1 MKILLTGA
9 SGLVGSNV
17 AKAASRRGHEVL
29 GIASSWSEDI
39 PGVNHLHRL
48 DLQDENETTALILA
62 YFPDAIVNAAA
73 ISDPSACEKDPVLS
87 RAINVTLPEILARMS
102 HHLGARLIHLSSEQV
117 FDGKNTPYF
126 PTDPVCPINLYGQ
139 QKVVS
144 EQQVES
150 FAPETTTI
158 IRLPLLTGNSLTGLH
173 SLHEKLF
180 AQWAIGKKTPL
191 FADEFRQ
198 PCSAENVSEVIV
210 ELCERVDLKG
220 KFHWAGAE
228 TLSRL
233 EVGTQILKHFK
244 LPETLI
250 EESSQKTVTETTPR
264 QPDLSL
270 KCEALTQ
277 KLKTQPQTLSEQL
290 ELLNVPKPFQA
301 WYHSI

>member
-17 AKAASRRGHEVL
+17 AKVASRRRHEVL

-73 ISDPSACEKDPVLS
+73 ISNPSACEKDPVLS
-87 RAINVTLPEILARMS
+87 RAINVTLPEVLAKIS

-117 FDGKNTPYF
+117 FDGKNEFYHPS
-126 PTDPVCPINLYGQ
+126 DPVCPINLYGQ

-144 EQQVES
+144 EQQVEN

-158 IRLPLLTGNSLTGLH
+158 IRVPLLSGNSLTGQH

-180 AQWAIGKKTPL
+180 AQWSTGEKTPL

-198 PCSAENVSEVIV
+198 PCSAENLSEVIV
-210 ELCERVDLKG
+210 ELCERVDLTG
-220 KFHWAGAE
+220 KFHWAGRE
-228 TLSRL
+228 TLSRF
-233 EVGTQILKHFK
+233 EIGTQILNHFK

-250 EESSQKTVTETTPR
+250 EKSSQKTVSETTPR
-264 QPDLSL
+264 QAKLSL
-270 KCEALTQ
+270 KCDALTQ
-277 KLKTQPQTLSEQL
+277 KLKTSPQTFSEQL
-290 ELLNVPKPFQA
+290 ELLNVPKPFQS
-301 WYHSI
+301 WYHST